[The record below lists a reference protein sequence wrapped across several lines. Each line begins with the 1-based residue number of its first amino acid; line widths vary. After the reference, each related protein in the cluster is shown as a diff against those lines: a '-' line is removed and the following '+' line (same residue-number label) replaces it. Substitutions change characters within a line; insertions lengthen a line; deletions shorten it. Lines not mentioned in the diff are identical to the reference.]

1 MTGDLEMHPLFLTIA
16 NINSQVR
23 MKTTSHAWSCII
35 YTPSPEFIVHPDF
48 QSVLEAR
55 VWHRCLDIVCIGLKL
70 AARTGTFMNDPNS
83 VTQYCFTPLATYIAD
98 LPEQLMIACVTK
110 SVLPI
115 SLAEQNQFGDG
126 IPYAPRDG
134 ELTLEI
140 LRVLCAKIDPW
151 RLQEFLAAAKKAHLS
166 GVQLPFWRDWRFSN
180 PSIFLIRE
188 ILHTIH
194 KFFFDHP
201 FKWCKEVLGH
211 DELDARYRMQH
222 RRVGTRHFNGV
233 SHVKQ
238 MTGRDHRDL
247 QRTVV
252 ATIAGCAEPD
262 FVRAI
267 HAIIDFIYQAQ
278 ALTFTPS
285 SIHAMKVALS
295 EFHAF
300 KGAILQAGAWRGKS
314 KEINHFSIPKLEILQ
329 SFSRSICNVG
339 CLIQYTTDVS
349 EHLLKTHCK
358 DPFTR
363 TNRQRA
369 GFTQQVVRLLDR
381 EESIRHFDLYSLLL
395 ERNANLTNDPRPT
408 SDDPRYVD
416 PTLDWVQCVAPD
428 EVTYFHGPRNF
439 RNHFLTGM
447 LSDDSKSAL
456 HVTIKADFADK
467 SPRYIAETY
476 RLSDFPDHLR
486 MYIDTRPDDVSYLHG
501 RLLKGWN
508 KFRLQS
514 QSRLHPL
521 NIIPSQQV
529 QAFSPSEEFPF
540 GKCDT
545 VLVDYTPPTGIPSEC
560 SVHYAVTFAFSP
572 FSYFSVVVVTQIRAI
587 FAFSSRGS
595 ALPPDL
601 SHPLLYIQFF
611 TFAANPAD
619 QPHVGMYTIQRMFLD
634 NPDGSVSRMGAIISL
649 LDVIHAVELIPKY
662 GVAAR
667 HDVTSET
674 CLELHDEFYMN
685 NFTDKEWYYTMY
697 HDYQ

>member
-1 MTGDLEMHPLFLTIA
+1 VLASDKALVTRMTGDLEMHPLFLTIA

-23 MKTTSHAWSCII
+23 MKTTSHAWSCIA

-55 VWHRCLDIVCIGLKL
+55 VWHRCLDIVCTGLKL

-83 VTQYCFTPLATYIAD
+83 ITRYCFTPLAVYITD

-110 SVLPI
+110 SVSPI

-140 LRVLCAKIDPW
+140 LRELCMKIDPW

-180 PSIFLIRE
+180 PSIFLIGE

-211 DELDARYRMQH
+211 DKLDTHYRMQH

-247 QRTVV
+247 QQTVV

-267 HAIIDFIYQAQ
+267 RTIVDFIYQAQ
-278 ALTFTPS
+278 APTFTPS
-285 SIHAMKVALS
+285 SIHAMEVALS

-300 KGAILQAGAWRGKS
+300 KGAILQAGARRGKTN
-314 KEINHFSIPKLEILQ
+314 EINHFSIPKLKILQ
-329 SFSRSICNVG
+329 SFSCSIRNVG
-339 CLIQYTTDVS
+339 GLIQYTADVS

-369 GFTQQVVRLLDR
+369 SFTQQVVRLLDR

-395 ERNANLTNDPRPT
+395 ERNANLTNDPRSV

-416 PTLDWVQCVAPD
+416 PTLDWVQRVAPD

-467 SPRYIAETY
+467 SSRYVAETY
-476 RLSDFPDHLR
+476 RLPDFPDLLR
-486 MYIDTRPDDVSYLHG
+486 MYIDTRPSDDSYLHG

-508 KFRLQS
+508 KFRLQL

-529 QAFSPSEEFPF
+529 QALSPSEEFPF

-545 VLVDYTPPTGIPSEC
+545 VLVDYTPPTGITSEC
-560 SVHYAVTFAFSP
+560 S
-572 FSYFSVVVVTQIRAI
+572 
-587 FAFSSRGS
+587 
-595 ALPPDL
+595 
-601 SHPLLYIQFF
+601 LLVCSDTRI
-611 TFAANPAD
+611 
-619 QPHVGMYTIQRMFLD
+619 
-634 NPDGSVSRMGAIISL
+634 
-649 LDVIHAVELIPKY
+649 
-662 GVAAR
+662 
-667 HDVTSET
+667 
-674 CLELHDEFYMN
+674 
-685 NFTDKEWYYTMY
+685 
-697 HDYQ
+697 